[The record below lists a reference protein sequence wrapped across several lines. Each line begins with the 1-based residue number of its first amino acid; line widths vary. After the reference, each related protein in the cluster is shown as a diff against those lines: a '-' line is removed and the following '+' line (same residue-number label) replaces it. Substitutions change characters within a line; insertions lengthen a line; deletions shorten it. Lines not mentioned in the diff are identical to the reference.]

1 MNIIEKLHTHTHTAY
16 VWEGHI
22 LSAKEPKCPLKGD
35 LINKM
40 WHAHIMKYYM
50 AVKTN

>member
-1 MNIIEKLHTHTHTAY
+1 MNIIEKLDTHTHTAY

-40 WHAHIMKYYM
+40 WHAHIMKYHT